1 MKKKLKDAISLV
13 RTLIKYSDR
22 TALTNSFIK
31 SLKLLADTVE
41 SQMEEVKQMIK
52 KTLYTCQICNT
63 DYADKEKAI
72 ACEKSHK
79 TLEGAT
85 FAGEYKPKGMIGD
98 GCPVKIRVK
107 FKGSDKWVVYKR

>member
-1 MKKKLKDAISLV
+1 
-13 RTLIKYSDR
+13 
-22 TALTNSFIK
+22 
-31 SLKLLADTVE
+31 
-41 SQMEEVKQMIK
+41 MIE

-79 TLEGAT
+79 TLKGAE
-85 FAGEYKPKGMIGD
+85 FVGEYKPKGMVGD
-98 GCPVKIRVK
+98 GLPIKIRVK

>member
-1 MKKKLKDAISLV
+1 
-13 RTLIKYSDR
+13 
-22 TALTNSFIK
+22 
-31 SLKLLADTVE
+31 
-41 SQMEEVKQMIK
+41 MIK

-85 FAGEYKPKGMIGD
+85 FAGEYKSKGMIGD
-98 GCPVKIRVK
+98 GYPIKIRVK

>member
-1 MKKKLKDAISLV
+1 MRLQEGIL
-13 RTLIKYSDR
+13 
-22 TALTNSFIK
+22 
-31 SLKLLADTVE
+31 
-41 SQMEEVKQMIK
+41 MIK

-72 ACEKSHK
+72 ACEKGHK

-85 FAGEYKPKGMIGD
+85 FVGEYKPKGMVGD
-98 GCPVKIRVK
+98 GYPIKIRVK

>member
-1 MKKKLKDAISLV
+1 MDETS
-13 RTLIKYSDR
+13 
-22 TALTNSFIK
+22 ALMRLQEGI
-31 SLKLLADTVE
+31 L
-41 SQMEEVKQMIK
+41 MIK

-98 GCPVKIRVK
+98 GHPVKIRVK